1 MRHRILIVDDTPEI
15 RTLLRM
21 NFELEPDFFVVG
33 EAGDG
38 LAAIELAREHQPA
51 LVLLDLAMPLL
62 DGLQALP
69 ELVAAAP
76 HTRVLVLSG
85 FNAEQV
91 ADEALA
97 RGAHAYVEKGVR
109 PDVLIERARAVLG
122 MEDVAPSIDAV
133 VAPRAGM
140 SAEEVEH
147 YIEDVA
153 MAIHELRGPLAGID
167 GFAAT
172 LLARW
177 ETMAEEQ
184 KLTALR
190 IINEQSGRLGRM
202 ISDLLMMSRLEAGH
216 VLLRIEDV
224 RVRDVLE
231 RVAAELGGGTIAL
244 GCDASLR
251 ARAEPTYLEQVA
263 SNYLRNALNYGKPP
277 IAIEATQKSEMIEV
291 RVCDSGGGVEPE
303 FVGRLFEKFARG
315 ARAKGAPNP
324 GSGLGLAI
332 VKRLVEAQGGRAW
345 YEPCNRGACFAF
357 SLPAV

>member
-69 ELVAAAP
+69 ELIAAAP
-76 HTRVLVLSG
+76 GTRILVLSG

-97 RGAHAYVEKGVR
+97 LGAHAYVEKGIR
-109 PDVLIERARAVLG
+109 PDVLIERARALVG
-122 MEDVAPSIDAV
+122 AEEPARAPDAV
-133 VAPRAGM
+133 AAPPVGM
-140 SAEEVEH
+140 SAEELER

-153 MAIHELRGPLAGID
+153 MAIHELRGPLASID
-167 GFAAT
+167 GFAST
-172 LLARW
+172 LLTRW
-177 ETMAEEQ
+177 ETMPEEQ

-190 IINEQSGRLGRM
+190 IIDEQSGRLGRM
-202 ISDLLMMSRLEAGH
+202 ISDLLMVSRLEAGH

-231 RVAAELGGGTIAL
+231 RVAAELGGGAI
-244 GCDASLR
+244 GVECEPSLR
-251 ARAEPTYLEQVA
+251 ARAEPTYVEQVV
-263 SNYLRNALNYGKPP
+263 SNYVRNALNHGKPP
-277 IAIEATQKSEMIEV
+277 IAIEAARTGETIEV
-291 RVCDSGGGVEPE
+291 RIRDAGGGVEPE
-303 FVGRLFEKFARG
+303 FVARLFDKFTRGERANG
-315 ARAKGAPNP
+315 ARSA

-332 VKRLVEAQGGRAW
+332 VRRLVEVQGGRAW
-345 YEPCNRGACFAF
+345 YEPSDRGACFAF
-357 SLPAV
+357 SLPAA